1 MFQAHTFFL
10 SLTTPSIYFA
20 LTRVEI
26 FGKIMV
32 RKENEMTTKLNKITS
47 LAIKTG
53 LRGGIALMLALC
65 ATFTS
70 VGAMGK
76 GSVSAQTEA
85 VTAETRVAES
95 SRITYNLPGVYSKN
109 LWSHKTLTLRVNGR
123 QISESAA
130 EINGIV
136 YLPLRA
142 YLSSIG
148 QANVSYNSS
157 TRTATATM
165 SGLVISVT
173 DGAFV
178 TYANDRPLFSF
189 SPAVLMSNGRMYVPA
204 SALIKATGLKRDS
217 LGSSS
222 VSFSGSYSPL
232 LPASRFYRDD
242 EVLWLSRII
251 SAESRGEP
259 LLGQIAVGNVILN
272 RVKSP
277 LYPNTIWG
285 VIFDRRYGV
294 QFSPVAN
301 GTIYNDPP
309 FISVLAAKICLEG
322 VALSDEPLFFHE
334 PNQSTSSW
342 IENNRKYLYTISHH
356 DFYA

>member
-1 MFQAHTFFL
+1 
-10 SLTTPSIYFA
+10 
-20 LTRVEI
+20 
-26 FGKIMV
+26 
-32 RKENEMTTKLNKITS
+32 MTIKLNKI
-47 LAIKTG
+47 
-53 LRGGIALMLALC
+53 LRGGVALMLALYVALTPV
-65 ATFTS
+65 AT
-70 VGAMGK
+70 
-76 GSVSAQTEA
+76 
-85 VTAETRVAES
+85 VTAASADEVASFSPDTRVADAV
-95 SRITYNLPGVYSKN
+95 RITYNLPGVASRS
-109 LWSHKTLTLRVNGR
+109 LWSHKTLTLRVNGK
-123 QISESAA
+123 QLSEPAA
-130 EINGIV
+130 IINGIV

-142 YLSSIG
+142 YLNSIG
-148 QANVSYNSS
+148 DASVSYNSS

-165 SGLVISVT
+165 RGLNISVS
-173 DGAFV
+173 DGAYV

-189 SPAVLMSNGRMYVPA
+189 SAAVLMSNGRMYVPA

-217 LGSSS
+217 LGASS
-222 VSFSGSYSPL
+222 VSFSGSYSAL
-232 LPASRFYRDD
+232 KPASQFYRDD

-285 VIFDRRYGV
+285 VIFDRRYGI

-301 GTIYNDPP
+301 GTVYNDPP

-322 VALSDEPLFFHE
+322 VALSEEPLFFHE

-342 IENNRKYLYTISHH
+342 IENNRTYLYTIANH